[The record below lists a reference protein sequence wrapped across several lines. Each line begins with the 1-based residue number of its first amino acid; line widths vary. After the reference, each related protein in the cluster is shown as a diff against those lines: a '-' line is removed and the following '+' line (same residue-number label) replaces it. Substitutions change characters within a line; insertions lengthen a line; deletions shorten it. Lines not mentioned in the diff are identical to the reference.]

1 MESKSL
7 KEKIIYWGGITLIST
22 VLIGGSYYIYE
33 SLFGSEEKEKEEKE
47 ENENNSINNSFQ
59 LNDSNQNDQKNN
71 NIEIST
77 SNNINNINNIN
88 STIFSKNENMINI
101 GETENNNIINNNNID
116 NKIIK
121 DDEVSNDENEEKKI
135 KNINIFDNNMI
146 FLKSFGLNIEESK
159 IFKNGNKELTEEI
172 AIRLIIYINYLAEKF
187 YMIDNPTLD
196 EKRRSLLNKNNNNEL
211 LMEEEYLTLCNETL
225 VYKQYVYQ
233 IAASK
238 ILNSLKIKLTMEDLR
253 KYIRMLDSRKLEE
266 LSIKIL
272 IETNSELNKYDLDI
286 LDINKTKEAY
296 IFYLKLSID
305 YHKKLYKK
313 KKKDNININNNIED
327 NNNPIYAFQYMT
339 FKGKTDDILYL
350 KYKIVEEHLK
360 LLVYKYN
367 LSNDN
372 EVSQLQNEFY
382 DINQKFGN
390 MAI

>member
-1 MESKSL
+1 MESKSI
-7 KEKIIYWGGITLIST
+7 KEKILYWGGITLIST
-22 VLIGGSYYIYE
+22 VIIGGSYYIYE

-77 SNNINNINNIN
+77 SNNINNIN

-116 NKIIK
+116 NKLIK
-121 DDEVSNDENEEKKI
+121 DEEVSNDENEEKKI

-159 IFKNGNKELTEEI
+159 IFKNGNNKLTEEI

-187 YMIDNPTLD
+187 YMIDNPSLD

-211 LMEEEYLTLCNETL
+211 LMEQEYLTLCNETL

-238 ILNSLKIKLTMEDLR
+238 IMNSLKIKITMEDLR
-253 KYIRMLDSRKLEE
+253 KYIRMLDARKLEE

-272 IETNSELNKYDLDI
+272 IETNSELNKYDLDMM
-286 LDINKTKEAY
+286 DINKTKESY

-305 YHKKLYKK
+305 CYKKLYEQIEN
-313 KKKDNININNNIED
+313 DNININNNIEE
-327 NNNPIYAFQYMT
+327 NNNPMYAFQYMT
-339 FKGKTDDILYL
+339 IKRKTDDILYL
-350 KYKIVEEHLK
+350 KYNIVEEHLK
-360 LLVYKYN
+360 LLVYKHN